1 MASDPN
7 PIEVILASDR
17 QKWDDFVLSHPS
29 GAFCHLW
36 SVAEAI
42 NNAYGHDVYF
52 LMAMRAVGGVDSFA
66 ASPEGLHPGGAPGA
80 YAAGKIPCRTGRQR
94 PVGILPIVHIRHL
107 LLGNSLVSLP
117 FFDFGGM
124 VCDDE
129 PAEAALLDEARR
141 IGLRIGASYIEIRH
155 RSLPLEDPSELKAE
169 DGAPNSILRSHKV
182 RMVLKLPES
191 SQELMKSFKSKL
203 RSQITKAKREGLG
216 LKIGGEDLL
225 DDFYRVF
232 AENMRDLGSPVHA
245 KGFIAAFLRG
255 LPEQARVFAVV
266 KDSRTLAASIVF
278 AFKDTV
284 VNPWASS
291 LRAFSRLNP
300 NMLLYWGML
309 EFACDNGF
317 RIFDFGRS
325 TPGEGTYRF
334 KEQWGA
340 RPVTSP
346 WQLIALN
353 GRAPEGHG
361 SIAESKSFR
370 IAGEVWQ
377 RLPVG
382 LTRII
387 GPHIRKY
394 ISL

>member
-1 MASDPN
+1 MASNPN
-7 PIEVILASDR
+7 SIEVILASDR
-17 QKWDDFVLSHPS
+17 KTWDDYVLGHPS
-29 GAFCHLW
+29 GAFSHLW

-42 NNAYGHDVYF
+42 KIAYRHDVYF
-52 LMAMRAVGGVDSFA
+52 LMAMRASGAVNSFA
-66 ASPEGLHPGGAPGA
+66 ASPEGLHPGGAPGSD
-80 YAAGKIPCRTGRQR
+80 AAGKIPCCNGRQR
-94 PVGILPIVHIRHL
+94 PVGILPLVHIRHL

-129 PAEAALLDEARR
+129 SAEAALLDEARR
-141 IGLRIGASYIEIRH
+141 IGIRVGAKHIEIRH
-155 RSLPLEDPSELKAE
+155 RSLPMENPSEPKAV
-169 DGAPNSILRSHKV
+169 DGAPNSIIRSHKV
-182 RMVLKLPES
+182 RMVLQLPES

-203 RSQITKAKREGLG
+203 RSQITKAMREGLR

-232 AENMRDLGSPVHA
+232 AKNMRDLGSPVHSE
-245 KGFIAAFLRG
+245 GFIAAFLHG

-266 KDSRTLAASIVF
+266 KDNRTLAASIAF

-284 VNPWASS
+284 MNPWASS

-309 EFACDNGF
+309 EYACDNGF

-340 RPVTSP
+340 KPVTSP
-346 WQLIALN
+346 WQLIAFN

-361 SIAESKSFR
+361 GISESKAFR
-370 IAGEVWQ
+370 FAGEVWQ

-382 LTRII
+382 LTRVV

>member
-1 MASDPN
+1 MAPN
-7 PIEVILASDR
+7 PNLIEVILASDR
-17 QKWDDFVLSHPS
+17 KTWDDYVLGHPS
-29 GAFCHLW
+29 GAFTHLW
-36 SVAEAI
+36 PVAEAI
-42 NNAYGHDVYF
+42 KKAYGHDVYL
-52 LMAMRAVGGVDSFA
+52 LMAMQASGAVDRFA
-66 ASPEGLHPGGAPGA
+66 APPEGLHPGGAPGPD
-80 YAAGKIPCRTGRQR
+80 AAGVIPCRIGRQR
-94 PVGILPIVHIRHL
+94 PVGILPLVHIRHL
-107 LLGNSLVSLP
+107 LLGNSLVSMP

-129 PAEAALLDEARR
+129 SVEAALLDEARR
-141 IGLRIGASYIEIRH
+141 IGIRLGARYIEIRH
-155 RSLPLEDPSELKAE
+155 RSLLLEGPSEPKAE
-169 DGAPNSILRSHKV
+169 DRAPNSIIRSHRV
-182 RMVLKLPES
+182 RMVLQLPES

-203 RSQITKAKREGLG
+203 RSQITKAMREGLT

-225 DDFYRVF
+225 DDFYHVF

-245 KGFIAAFLRG
+245 KGFIAAFLHG
-255 LPEQARVFAVV
+255 LPEEGRVFTVV
-266 KDSRTLAASIVF
+266 KDNRTLAASIAF

-309 EFACDNGF
+309 EFACNNGF
-317 RIFDFGRS
+317 RTFDFGRS

-340 RPVTSP
+340 KPVTSP

-353 GRAPEGHG
+353 GRAPEDHG
-361 SIAESKSFR
+361 SIAEGKSFR
-370 IAGEVWQ
+370 FAGEVWQ

-382 LTRII
+382 LTRTL